1 MASRLIAI
9 IGGIGSGKSVVS
21 RILRV
26 MGYPVYD
33 TDSGARRL
41 MNGDQALKKRL
52 IARFGPEIYSQ
63 EGQLDAR
70 RLSSIVFNDHEA
82 LLALNGI
89 VHPAVKQDVQSWARQ
104 CEARYAFAETAL
116 LYESGMNQI
125 VDAIWKVTAPAR
137 VRVERVIA
145 RNGLPEAQVRA
156 RIEAQRI
163 EDRDDAKAQVI
174 VNDGCEAVL
183 PQVVRLLK

>member
-89 VHPAVKQDVQSWARQ
+89 VHPAVKQDVQSWAGQ